1 MDDVLFTVHQFL
13 GYALSVAVLLTAS
26 VAFGRAKNG
35 QEFTAGLYRAVFGL
49 LALHVLLGIVLY
61 ATLKAWD
68 GEPLIAYVHPALG
81 ILALGVGQAMLG
93 RARRTQMAVDAH
105 RLAGRG
111 LIVTLVLIVG
121 AIGVASAV

>member
-1 MDDVLFTVHQFL
+1 VDDLLFTVHQFL

-49 LALHVLLGIVLY
+49 LALHVLLGIGLY

-68 GEPLIAYVHPALG
+68 GEQLIAYVHPALG